1 MPHLFKKHYT
11 REEARALL
19 PDIREW
25 LEQLDRLRKELQ
37 EIDAGIASALAPGV
51 DLGGPLVNR
60 HVRVLAAI
68 KGVLGEFQS
77 REIQVKDLE
86 RGLIDFPA
94 FIGGKEAFL
103 CWEKEEDDIE
113 YWHDLNSGYAGRE
126 KL

>member
-1 MPHLFKKHYT
+1 MAHLFKKHYT

-25 LEQLDRLRKELQ
+25 LERLDRLRKELQ
-37 EIDAGIASALAPGV
+37 QIDAGIASALVPGV
-51 DLGGPLVNR
+51 DLGGSLVNR
-60 HVRVLAAI
+60 HVRVLASI
-68 KGVLGEFQS
+68 KEVLGEFQR

-86 RGLIDFPA
+86 RGLVDFPA

-126 KL
+126 RL

>member
-25 LEQLDRLRKELQ
+25 LERLDRLRKELQ
-37 EIDAGIASALAPGV
+37 EIDAGIASALVPGV
-51 DLGGPLVNR
+51 DLGGSLINR